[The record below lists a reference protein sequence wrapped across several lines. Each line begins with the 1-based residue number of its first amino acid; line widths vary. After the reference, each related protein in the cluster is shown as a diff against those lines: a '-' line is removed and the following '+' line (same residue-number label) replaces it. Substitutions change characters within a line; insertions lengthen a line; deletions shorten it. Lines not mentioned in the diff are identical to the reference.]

1 MSIRQTLVLVVI
13 LLLTSVGC
21 DEQKQAAPAAAPLPT
36 KLALETV
43 RGNSEV
49 LPMLNEKLVSLEG
62 VSVVYVQKLVRK
74 HVWSDGISTYS
85 NTSTYDLYEIRDSE
99 EKLLFHA
106 FCSAEKGNPL
116 DGVKE
121 VSGELC
127 LGSSLHFDNEH
138 PQFSEWVLR
147 DIAATKPV
155 EAVPAA
161 VAEKSSEREAE
172 ILERLRKLEAEN
184 SALQKEIKAIRTP
197 EVKGQ

>member
-1 MSIRQTLVLVVI
+1 MFVLVVI

-21 DEQKQAAPAAAPLPT
+21 DDQKQATPVVAPAPT

-43 RGNSEV
+43 RANAEV
-49 LPMLNEKLVSLEG
+49 LPLLNGKLVSLEG
-62 VSVVYVQKLVRK
+62 VSAVYLQKLVRR
-74 HVWSDGISTYS
+74 HVWFDGITTQSS
-85 NTSTYDLYEIRDSE
+85 TSTFDLYEIRDSQ

-106 FCSAEKGNPL
+106 FSSAEKGNPL